1 MGSPLA
7 ITATGR
13 AGGRRLSNFAPAQRS
28 DGKEDAM
35 ASEKTSRSGTLIREI
50 ETYRA
55 HCLFAEAR
63 KRAVELAN
71 LILENERLKDKKKLL
86 MAVVDK
92 IEAIEEEAESFAA
105 LGKTVRQEQ
114 EPVEQRWARKVFSS
128 AFEPG
133 TDAAAYEGATA
144 LMVFGQFGAALMAF
158 EILMES
164 DEFRA
169 PAAKNIIRCLL
180 GVGSTK
186 KAVEYY
192 RRWVKEKA
200 FATRELKVIR
210 TFLQRALQDKGVA
223 ITLPDPDAPP
233 PAPAKPVKP
242 EAAAEP
248 AEPEER
254 ADASPIE
261 LTLELLSIT
270 FTVEDEFGE
279 RKRYTLDVNFQRG
292 KTISLIVSGK
302 ERQLVRHLSPGR
314 TLTDVMFEATD
325 LTYYAS
331 CMVYGNSRIRVGE
344 KMGDYTITLKLLDR

>member
-1 MGSPLA
+1 
-7 ITATGR
+7 
-13 AGGRRLSNFAPAQRS
+13 
-28 DGKEDAM
+28 M
-35 ASEKTSRSGTLIREI
+35 ASEKTSRSATLIREI

-105 LGKTVRQEQ
+105 VGKNARQPQ
-114 EPVEQRWARKVFSS
+114 EEQRWARKVFSS

-144 LMVFGQFGAALMAF
+144 LMVFGQFNAALTAF
-158 EILMES
+158 EILLES

-180 GVGSTK
+180 GIGSAK
-186 KAVEYY
+186 KAVGYY
-192 RRWVKEKA
+192 RQWLQEKA
-200 FATRELKVIR
+200 FAPRELEVIR
-210 TFLQRALQDKGVA
+210 SFLQRALHDKGVS
-223 ITLPDPDAPP
+223 ITLPKPEDSPP
-233 PAPAKPVKP
+233 PKPAQPAKPSGRAKP
-242 EAAAEP
+242 VEAAEP
-248 AEPEER
+248 AEPAEL
-254 ADASPIE
+254 APIE

-270 FTVEDEFGE
+270 VTVEDEFGE

-292 KTISLIVSGK
+292 KTFSLIVSGK
-302 ERQLVRHLSPGR
+302 ERQLVRYLSPGR

-344 KMGDYTITLKLLDR
+344 KMGDYTITLKLMDQ